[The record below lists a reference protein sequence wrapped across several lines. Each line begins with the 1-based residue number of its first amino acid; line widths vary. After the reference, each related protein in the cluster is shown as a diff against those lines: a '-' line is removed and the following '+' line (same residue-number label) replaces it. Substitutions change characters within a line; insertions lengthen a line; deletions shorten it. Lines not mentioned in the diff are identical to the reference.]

1 MKKFSNLKISQ
12 IKNKLTLKEFIEIIK
27 IIKQENTHA
36 LISNLSKDLIKKY
49 LKTAIK
55 SKNIFLYILKKKNY
69 IIGYALLTK
78 KEDYLIKD
86 FQALK
91 FRILLHLVLNFKIIT
106 LVNIFMAITKIDLIF
121 LGKSNNVEVNC
132 LNLNLLAINKKFQSN
147 GFGKYFLNKVLKDIQ
162 KNVFRFKCVTCE
174 APTPGSV
181 NFYLKKN
188 NFKYIGK
195 KLRLTNNLTVLK
207 KNINFKRLLT

>member
-1 MKKFSNLKISQ
+1 MKKFSNLKISH
-12 IKNKLTLKEFIEIIK
+12 IRNKLTPKEFIEIVQ

-36 LISNLSKDLIKKY
+36 LVSSLNKDLLKKY
-49 LKTAIK
+49 LKIAIM

-69 IIGYALLTK
+69 IIGYALYAK

-91 FRILLHLVLNFKIIT
+91 FRILIHLVLNFKIIT
-106 LVNIFMAITKIDLIF
+106 LVNIFMAMTKIDLI
-121 LGKSNNVEVNC
+121 LLSKSKNVKLDC
-132 LNLNLLAINKKFQSN
+132 LNLNLLAINKEFQSN
-147 GFGKYFLNKVLKDIQ
+147 GFGKYFLNKTLKDIQ
-162 KNVFRFKCVTCE
+162 KNLFKFKCVTCE
-174 APTPGSV
+174 APTTGSV

-195 KLRLTNNLTVLK
+195 KLRLTNNLTILK
-207 KNINFKRLLT
+207 KSINFKNF

>member
-12 IKNKLTLKEFIEIIK
+12 IRNKLTHKEFIETIQ

-36 LISNLSKDLIKKY
+36 LVSGLSKDLLKKY
-49 LKTAIK
+49 LKIAIR
-55 SKNIFLYILKKKNY
+55 SKNIFLYILKKRNY
-69 IIGYALLTK
+69 VIGYALFAK

-86 FQALK
+86 FQTLK
-91 FRILLHLVLNFKIIT
+91 FTILLHLVLNFKIIT

-121 LGKSNNVEVNC
+121 LNKNKNVDLNC
-132 LNLNLLAINKKFQSN
+132 LNLNLLGINKEFQSN
-147 GFGKYFLNKVLKDIQ
+147 GFGKYFLNKALTDIQ
-162 KNVFRFKCVTCE
+162 KNGFKFKCVTCE
-174 APTPGSV
+174 APTIGSV

-195 KLRLTNNLTVLK
+195 KLRLTNNLTILK
-207 KNINFKRLLT
+207 KNINSKKS